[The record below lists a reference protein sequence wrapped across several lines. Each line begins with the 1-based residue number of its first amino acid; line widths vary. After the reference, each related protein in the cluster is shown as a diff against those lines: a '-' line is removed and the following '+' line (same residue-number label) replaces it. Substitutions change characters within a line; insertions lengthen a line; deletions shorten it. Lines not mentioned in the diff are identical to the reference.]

1 MFNVLLQ
8 FYFGMHTFI
17 HIFNVYPK
25 LIELCPPG
33 GASLLVV
40 DLPVMTFP
48 LFWSAPLA
56 YELEE
61 MPTLAAEG

>member
-1 MFNVLLQ
+1 M
-8 FYFGMHTFI
+8 Y
-17 HIFNVYPK
+17 YPK

-61 MPTLAAEG
+61 MPMLAAEG

>member
-1 MFNVLLQ
+1 
-8 FYFGMHTFI
+8 MHTFI